1 MSSSTLLNPTKKPFY
16 YSLTFQLVAGL
27 VMGGI
32 TGLLWPDFGVQ
43 LNPLAKGFVSLIKM
57 VAGLIVCLTVISG
70 FAQMKE
76 GSGVGRTGLIAV
88 VYFEIVSTI
97 ALLTGLVL
105 GNIFEPGKGL
115 HIHADASAAVGTPH
129 AASGTADFILSI
141 IPKTVVDALASG
153 IMLQVLLVSLLFGYA
168 LFALGEKAK
177 PVVDFVN
184 VLSDATFKVV
194 GVILKLAPI
203 GVFGAAAFMLG
214 KYGLHAL
221 MPLLKLVGLAYL
233 GGLFMVLV
241 IFIKHIREELIIGF
255 TTCSSEAVLPGLMK
269 KLEQAGCQRTTV
281 GFVVPAGYS
290 LNLDGASIYMTL
302 AALFIAQAGG
312 LDLNFGEQ
320 ASLLF
325 VFLLTSKGVAGITG
339 GSFVTLSAT
348 LLMFPDI
355 PLEGLAFILGVDR
368 LMDTMRTTV
377 NVLGNGVAT
386 MAISWWRKER
396 ADAVS
401 APLALRD

>member
-57 VAGLIVCLTVISG
+57 VAGLIVCLTVVSG

-153 IMLQVLLVSLLFGYA
+153 IMLQ
-168 LFALGEKAK
+168 
-177 PVVDFVN
+177 
-184 VLSDATFKVV
+184 
-194 GVILKLAPI
+194 
-203 GVFGAAAFMLG
+203 
-214 KYGLHAL
+214 
-221 MPLLKLVGLAYL
+221 
-233 GGLFMVLV
+233 
-241 IFIKHIREELIIGF
+241 
-255 TTCSSEAVLPGLMK
+255 
-269 KLEQAGCQRTTV
+269 
-281 GFVVPAGYS
+281 
-290 LNLDGASIYMTL
+290 
-302 AALFIAQAGG
+302 
-312 LDLNFGEQ
+312 
-320 ASLLF
+320 
-325 VFLLTSKGVAGITG
+325 
-339 GSFVTLSAT
+339 
-348 LLMFPDI
+348 
-355 PLEGLAFILGVDR
+355 
-368 LMDTMRTTV
+368 
-377 NVLGNGVAT
+377 
-386 MAISWWRKER
+386 
-396 ADAVS
+396 
-401 APLALRD
+401 

>member
-1 MSSSTLLNPTKKPFY
+1 MSSSTVVNASKKPFY

-27 VMGGI
+27 IMGGL
-32 TGLLWPDFGVQ
+32 TGLLWPDLGVQ

-76 GSGVGRTGLIAV
+76 GSGLGRTGLIAV

-115 HIHADASAAVGTPH
+115 HIPADASAAVAAPH
-129 AASGTADFILSI
+129 APSGTVDFILSI

-168 LFALGEKAK
+168 LFAMGEKAK

-214 KYGLHAL
+214 KYGLHA
-221 MPLLKLVGLAYL
+221 
-233 GGLFMVLV
+233 
-241 IFIKHIREELIIGF
+241 
-255 TTCSSEAVLPGLMK
+255 SSETCRAGLS
-269 KLEQAGCQRTTV
+269 R
-281 GFVVPAGYS
+281 
-290 LNLDGASIYMTL
+290 GAFHGARYFHNRSTSDPI
-302 AALFIAQAGG
+302 QP
-312 LDLNFGEQ
+312 
-320 ASLLF
+320 
-325 VFLLTSKGVAGITG
+325 FLVH
-339 GSFVTLSAT
+339 
-348 LLMFPDI
+348 
-355 PLEGLAFILGVDR
+355 
-368 LMDTMRTTV
+368 
-377 NVLGNGVAT
+377 
-386 MAISWWRKER
+386 
-396 ADAVS
+396 
-401 APLALRD
+401 